1 MRHFITLDDVTTAQ
15 IETIF
20 ALTTDLKEKLKQGV
34 REPLLPG
41 RVLALLFEKPSL
53 RTRVSFESCMAHLGG
68 TSLMLGA
75 DTGFGS
81 PRESLADFAR
91 VLTQMVDVVVIR
103 SKRHETV
110 TEFAKHAD
118 CSVINGLTDISH
130 PCQAMAD
137 LYTVREHFAKQG
149 GGGLKGRKIAWVG
162 DANNVA
168 RSLAHGCARLGV
180 EFVIASPKGYQMA
193 PELLDKFRK
202 QCPDANISVIEDPV
216 AAVDGASAIYTDIWA
231 SMGQEHEADVRKKA
245 FAGYQVNEAL
255 FAKAPADAIF
265 LHCLPAH
272 RGDEVTDGVIDH
284 PRSAVIEQ
292 AANRLHVQKGILV
305 WLLGSHAND

>member
-1 MRHFITLDDVTTAQ
+1 MRHFVTLDDVSTAE

-20 ALTTDLKEKLKQGV
+20 ALTTDLKDKLRQGV

-68 TSLMLGA
+68 SSLMLGS
-75 DTGFGS
+75 DTGFGG
-81 PRESLADFAR
+81 PREALVDFAR
-91 VLTQMVDVVVIR
+91 VLSQMVDVVVIR
-103 SKRHETV
+103 SKRHDTV

-118 CSVINGLTDISH
+118 CSVVNGLTDISH

-137 LYTVREHFAKQG
+137 LYTIRERFG
-149 GGGLKGRKIAWVG
+149 DLKGRKVAWIG

-180 EFVIASPKGYQMA
+180 EFVIAGPKGYQMDPA
-193 PELLDKFRK
+193 LLDRFRQ
-202 QCPDANISVIEDPV
+202 QCPGAKLSSTVDAV
-216 AAVDGASAIYTDIWA
+216 AAIDGASAVYTDIWA

-245 FAGYQVNEAL
+245 FADYQVNEAL
-255 FAKAPADAIF
+255 FAKAPDDAIF

-272 RGDEVTDGVIDH
+272 RGEEVTDGVMDH
-284 PRSAVIEQ
+284 DRSAVIEQ

-305 WLLGSHAND
+305 WLLGSHAHD

>member
-1 MRHFITLDDVTTAQ
+1 MRHFVTLDDVTTAQ

-20 ALTTDLKEKLKQGV
+20 ALTTDLKAKLKQGV

-75 DTGFGS
+75 DTGFGGG
-81 PRESLADFAR
+81 REALGDFAR

-110 TEFAKHAD
+110 TEFAKHSD

-137 LYTVREHFAKQG
+137 LYTVRERFG
-149 GGGLKGRKIAWVG
+149 DLEGRKIAWIG

-180 EFVIASPKGYQMA
+180 EFVIAGPKGYQMA
-193 PELLDKFRK
+193 PELLERFCK
-202 QCPDANISVIEDPV
+202 QAPDAKLSVIEDPV
-216 AAVDGASAIYTDIWA
+216 AAVEGASAIYTDIWA

-255 FAKAPADAIF
+255 FAKAPDDAIF

-272 RGDEVTDGVIDH
+272 RGEEVTDAVIDH
-284 PRSAVIEQ
+284 ERSAVIEQ

>member
-1 MRHFITLDDVTTAQ
+1 MRHFITLDDVNTAQ

-75 DTGFGS
+75 DTGFGG

-103 SKRHETV
+103 SKLHETV

-137 LYTVREHFAKQG
+137 LYTVREHFG
-149 GGGLKGRKIAWVG
+149 DLKGRKIAWVG

-202 QCPDANISVIEDPV
+202 QCPDAKISVIEDPV

-231 SMGQEHEADVRKKA
+231 SMGQEHEADIRKKA
-245 FAGYQVNEAL
+245 FANYQVNEAL
-255 FAKAPADAIF
+255 FAKAPDDAIF

-305 WLLGSHAND
+305 WLLGSHAYD